1 MLSHRGCV
9 RKSNEDICAA
19 NSAAGAFVV
28 CDGMGGAAAGEVASR
43 LAADT
48 FLARLNDSK
57 ADPQPADIRLFNAI
71 AAANEAVYCH
81 GCDSSELRG
90 MGTTL
95 VALLLA
101 SQPEDPLALTV
112 AHVGDSRCYLFRDST
127 LTRLTEDH
135 SLVEEQLRCGEIT
148 LAQAA
153 VSPLRNIITRAI
165 GSHPTVE
172 PTIRSLDPR
181 RGDLYLLASDGLTHE
196 LPEAAIEASL
206 RRAAEAAGNAMPDLD
221 HLCGLLIEEAND
233 HGGSDN
239 VTVLLL
245 YLS

>member
-9 RKSNEDICAA
+9 RKSNEDTCAA
-19 NSAAGAFVV
+19 DPAAGAFVV

-48 FLARLNDSK
+48 FLARLND
-57 ADPQPADIRLFNAI
+57 PLPTQPPADVRLFNAI

-81 GCDSSELRG
+81 GCESSELRG

-101 SQPEDPLALTV
+101 SQPEAPLSLTV

-148 LAQAA
+148 PAQAA
-153 VSPLRNIITRAI
+153 ISPLRNIITRAI
-165 GSHPTVE
+165 GSHPAVE
-172 PTIRSLDPR
+172 PTIRNLEPR
-181 RGDLYLLASDGLTHE
+181 RGDLYLLASDGLTNE
-196 LPEAAIEASL
+196 LPSAAIEASL
-206 RRAAEAAGNAMPDLD
+206 RRAAEAAGDAAPNLNQ
-221 HLCGLLIEEAND
+221 LCHTLIEEAND
-233 HGGSDN
+233 HGGGDN

-245 YLS
+245 YIV